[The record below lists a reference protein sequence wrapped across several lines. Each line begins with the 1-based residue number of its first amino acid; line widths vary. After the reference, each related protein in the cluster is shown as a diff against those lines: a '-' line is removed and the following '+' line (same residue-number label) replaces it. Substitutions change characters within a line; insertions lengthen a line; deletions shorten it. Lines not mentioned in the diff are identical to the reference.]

1 MVQSERE
8 QIRFCTN
15 CSLRWN
21 LGKLLRRM
29 IKWIRPLSGLT
40 IPRPLI
46 PGTLSILLHTTGP
59 LSLSDTVG
67 KRSLP

>member
-8 QIRFCTN
+8 QIGFFAN

-21 LGKLLRRM
+21 PGKLLRRL
-29 IKWIRPLSGLT
+29 IEWIRPLSGLT
-40 IPRPLI
+40 IPGPLI

-59 LSLSDTVG
+59 LSL
-67 KRSLP
+67 